1 MMYCQGSCLR
11 CEQNFCFCL
20 TSKEVLPS
28 CWGRGRVPHPFSLI
42 LKETDVHMYHSVYRF
57 TRQVK
62 KQPSKSWN
70 TCYLNAAMATWHYH
84 RWFTY
89 LKKDTAKRW
98 HYECSDMHKWKK
110 ISTSWNFNT
119 VDWHLKWLKAPLSV
133 AVCTTLKIQ
142 TETLQNYSW
151 LID

>member
-1 MMYCQGSCLR
+1 MKYCQGSCLR
-11 CEQNFCFCL
+11 CEQNFSFSL

-110 ISTSWNFNT
+110 YPHHKILIRWTDIWNGWKPRSLWPS
-119 VDWHLKWLKAPLSV
+119 VQLLKSKQKP
-133 AVCTTLKIQ
+133 CRITH
-142 TETLQNYSW
+142 
-151 LID
+151 D